1 MTRGFPSRPPSSARC
16 GTSSAVRSSCRSSR
30 DCGRKGLC
38 SASARSH
45 RTSTG
50 RAVPRFRWRAASS
63 PTPGSHQIKQ
73 GACGRDLGGEP
84 IHPRR
89 PHHPHPAA
97 FKSASAFCSPTPP
110 ASLALPAVQHWRG
123 PSPSVPLADASCS
136 SRHRQVTPPT
146 HPASRLLLVEAAAHR
161 AGCAPHRRERQY
173 CHTGRFPGAAR
184 HGEHL
189 HGAQTEQMAIW
200 HDRHL
205 VSKYYAVY
213 FSEIGGY
220 TNRITLAIYFRVRR
234 WHLGR
239 LCSRR
244 RHFILWKR
252 TLVL

>member
-161 AGCAPHRRERQY
+161 AGCAPHRRLL
-173 CHTGRFPGAAR
+173 F
-184 HGEHL
+184 
-189 HGAQTEQMAIW
+189 
-200 HDRHL
+200 
-205 VSKYYAVY
+205 
-213 FSEIGGY
+213 
-220 TNRITLAIYFRVRR
+220 N
-234 WHLGR
+234 
-239 LCSRR
+239 SRR
-244 RHFILWKR
+244 LRYRLPPFHLPPPRCAHPSTATSPRPPIRLRLFFLFHLI
-252 TLVL
+252 